1 MRVVALE
8 EHFWTPGLAAVAG
21 MDLVAPQ
28 GGPRDRQLRDLG
40 ACRLADMDAAG
51 IDLQVIS
58 HCAPGAQHLP
68 PAEAFERAMEAN
80 DVLADAVRAHPDRFA
95 GLATLPTSDPLA
107 AADELERCVRELD
120 FVGAMVNSTLGTNGR
135 FLDDPVFAPLLERA
149 ESMRVPLYL
158 HPSAPP
164 GSLRAQLYD

>member
-68 PAEAFERAMEAN
+68 PAEAFERAMEAY
-80 DVLADAVRAHPDRFA
+80 DVLAPAVTTLLSTSAWGWHAETGLHVLRMVVGGVFDRYP
-95 GLATLPTSDPLA
+95 GLRLVIGHGGEMLPFMLDRIDRVLTSEVTGLPWPPS
-107 AADELERCVRELD
+107 RY
-120 FVGAMVNSTLGTNGR
+120 
-135 FLDDPVFAPLLERA
+135 LLNN
-149 ESMRVPLYL
+149 
-158 HPSAPP
+158 
-164 GSLRAQLYD
+164 